1 MKPCFKNLLVVGL
14 LFFMQSCQSQPDTK
28 SINRCIRHYYSE
40 LSNQD
45 GSGTYDISE
54 IKVLEVKKW
63 KEKKVWKVKVIVS
76 GTYQNGSL
84 PDDEGPRDY
93 KKETIFLFSKNN
105 TKQWE
110 CGLKK
115 EE

>member
-1 MKPCFKNLLVVGL
+1 MKSYIKIGMVLIL

-28 SINRCIRHYYSE
+28 SIDKCIRHYYAE

-54 IKVLEVKKW
+54 IKVLEVKKSM
-63 KEKKVWKVKVIVS
+63 EKKVWEVKVIVS

-84 PDDEGPRDY
+84 PIDEGPRDY
-93 KKETIFLFSKNN
+93 RNETVFLFAKNN
-105 TKQWE
+105 AKQWE
-110 CGLKK
+110 YGIKR